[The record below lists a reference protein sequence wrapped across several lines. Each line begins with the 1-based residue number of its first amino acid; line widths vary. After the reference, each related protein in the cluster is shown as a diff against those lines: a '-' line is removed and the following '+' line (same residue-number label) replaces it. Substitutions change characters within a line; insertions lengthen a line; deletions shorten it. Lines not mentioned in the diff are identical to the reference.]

1 MNLSIALVLS
11 SSVLISATSSATVS
25 VSAPTTLTATQD
37 VAPLSGKVGKL
48 VKGINGNL
56 DAFEKLIA
64 DPGSDAKET
73 WTRASALLD
82 LAKEDHAKISSL
94 YSSRFSPTHPDWV
107 KVSTRLTKAKSD
119 GDAFKARHVSGKKD
133 KPKVDDKKPVAGTAP
148 TKKLTGGL
156 AYALKNA
163 SQSLDSFDRTLARA
177 GNDKLG
183 AWKAAKGELTE
194 AGEALD
200 KGERDHAGKFD
211 TAHPQWAAMRARV
224 ETSGAA
230 LKSFYDAEVDGG
242 GSSDDGSK
250 KTGFEDAQSVVAA
263 SNPNRKSV
271 DRAVW
276 LILMETEKVRKL
288 HGSEAMTSDVASSA
302 GRAVDQAKRL
312 HERLRAS
319 YGSVINK
326 DSDQYLALCSEI
338 ETSERLASEMPA
350 LVKSYTAALEKREA
364 EEKRAA
370 EEAKRLTDAEQKA
383 RVESVQRARR
393 QGARFP
399 ESHFSDAKLEKI
411 ANAAIA
417 AEYAKWDVMR
427 LQVTGPFKVR
437 SEARIVKDVIEYGT
451 YRYLL
456 VEVAMRR
463 KDGQAEVYS
472 LKLRNTRQPDRSW
485 GPLEVSGTFADSFRM
500 LAENVG
506 K

>member
-1 MNLSIALVLS
+1 MKLSIALVVFC
-11 SSVLISATSSATVS
+11 SVLFSVTSNAFVSA
-25 VSAPTTLTATQD
+25 SAPTTMTATQD

-56 DAFEKLIA
+56 DAFETLIA
-64 DPGSDAKET
+64 DPGSNAKET
-73 WTRASALLD
+73 WMRASALLD
-82 LAKEDHAKISSL
+82 LASEDHAKISSL
-94 YSSRFSPTHPDWV
+94 YSSRFNPTHPDWV
-107 KVSTRLTKAKSD
+107 KVSARLTKATSD

-133 KPKVDDKKPVAGTAP
+133 KPKVDDKKPVADTAP
-148 TKKLTGGL
+148 AKKLTGGL

-163 SQSLDSFDRTLARA
+163 NQSLDSFDRTLARA
-177 GNDKLG
+177 GNDTLG

-211 TAHPQWAAMRARV
+211 TNHPQWAEVRARV
-224 ETSGAA
+224 ETSEAT
-230 LKSFYDAEVDGG
+230 LKSFYDAELDGG
-242 GSSDDGSK
+242 GSNEDGSK
-250 KTGFEDAQSVVAA
+250 KTGFGDTQSVVSA

-288 HGSEAMTSDVASSA
+288 HGTEAMTSDLASAA
-302 GRAVDQAKRL
+302 GRAVAQAKRL
-312 HERLRAS
+312 HERLQVS
-319 YGSVINK
+319 YGSIINK
-326 DSDQYLALCSEI
+326 DSDQYLALCSEV
-338 ETSERLASEMPA
+338 ETSERLAKEMPE
-350 LVKSYTAALEKREA
+350 LVTIYSAALEKREA

-383 RVESVQRARR
+383 RVERVQRERR
-393 QGARFP
+393 QRARFP
-399 ESHFSDAKLEKI
+399 ESHFSDAKLEKV
-411 ANAAIA
+411 ANAVIA
-417 AEYAKWDVMR
+417 AEYETWDVMR

-463 KDGQAEVYS
+463 KDGEAEVYS

-485 GPLEVSGTFADSFRM
+485 GPFEVSGTFADSFRM
-500 LAENVG
+500 LAKNVG